1 MTLTMAIWKRRSN
14 FNQRQYIKELETYQF
29 EIGIV
34 KHLMDG
40 FGLIALNV
48 TFITVILCVSETF

>member
-1 MTLTMAIWKRRSN
+1 MTLTKAN
-14 FNQRQYIKELETYQF
+14 IKELETYQF
-29 EIGIV
+29 KIGIV